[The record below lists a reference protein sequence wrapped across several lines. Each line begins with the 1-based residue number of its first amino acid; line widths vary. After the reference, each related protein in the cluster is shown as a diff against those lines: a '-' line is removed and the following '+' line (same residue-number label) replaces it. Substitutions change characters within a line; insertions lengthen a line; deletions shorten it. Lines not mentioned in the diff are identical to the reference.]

1 MAGPDRQFDPVANA
15 ALGAVRASNRGVR
28 ELQSNTPA
36 PELPNQ
42 TQATRTIRD
51 SIKSASS
58 FSPPNVL
65 AGSGGPDLPGLDG
78 ASVGG
83 VGGQSLPDPAGVFG
97 GEVSLSDLAP
107 QNILSTLSGGG
118 LPEPP
123 MPGNGGGSGGGGGGS
138 GGGGG
143 RSGGSSGGAGDANAP
158 APTRGAGASR

>member
-15 ALGAVRASNRGVR
+15 ALGAVRASDRGLR
-28 ELQSNTPA
+28 QLQNSTPA

-42 TQATRTIRD
+42 SQATRQFRD
-51 SIKSASS
+51 GIKSASS
-58 FSPPNVL
+58 FSPANVL
-65 AGSGGPDLPGLDG
+65 AGSGGFDLPGMDSV
-78 ASVGG
+78 SVGG
-83 VGGQSLPDPAGVFG
+83 VGSQSLPDPAGVFG

-123 MPGNGGGSGGGGGGS
+123 MPGNGGGGGGGGG
-138 GGGGG
+138 GG
-143 RSGGSSGGAGDANAP
+143 SGGSSGGAGDANAP